1 MLHLFPEK
9 APENA
14 TPEAPQARVAAIR
27 DSLWIDLHAPT
38 AEETALIEQAAGIT
52 LPTWAA
58 ISEIEPSSRIHAVD
72 GAMVMNLQLVSGVD
86 SGRPAVA
93 HASLI
98 LTADQFITIRKEDSY
113 SFRALREALARQPHD
128 DGAVRLLLRL
138 LDQIVDR
145 SADILESTGERLDQ
159 LSAAIF
165 QFEEGDNLR
174 LSTAELRSIL
184 KGIGRVQ
191 FLLNKIFESLATQL
205 RVVSSLSAS
214 DTQGDRP
221 FRLDREA
228 KAALESLSHD
238 IKSLSSHSSYL
249 IETANFLLDA
259 IVGRIS
265 IEQNAVMTVFSV
277 VAVVF
282 LPPTLIATIYG
293 MNFRDMPELALPY
306 AYPLALAV
314 MLLSA
319 VLPYLWFK
327 KKGWL

>member
-1 MLHLFPEK
+1 MLHLLPATPTSP
-9 APENA
+9 APE
-14 TPEAPQARVAAIR
+14 ERLAAIR
-27 DSLWIDLHAPT
+27 HALWIDLQAPT
-38 AEETALIEQAAGIT
+38 AEETAMVEQAIGLR
-52 LPTWAA
+52 LPTWATIA
-58 ISEIEPSSRIHAVD
+58 EIEPSSRVYEAD

-86 SGRPAVA
+86 SGRPMVA

-98 LTADQFITIRKEDSY
+98 LTKAQFITIRREDSH
-113 SFRALREALARQPHD
+113 SFRALRDTLARQPQADSAAHLL
-128 DGAVRLLLRL
+128 VRLLE
-138 LDQIVDR
+138 QVVDR
-145 SADILESTGERLDQ
+145 SADILENNGEQVDR
-159 LSAAIF
+159 LSARIF
-165 QFEEGDNLR
+165 QFEEGANLR

-191 FLLNKIFESLATQL
+191 FLLNKIYESLATQL
-205 RVVSSLSAS
+205 RVVNFLAANEAGTEQPRLAS
-214 DTQGDRP
+214 P
-221 FRLDREA
+221 KA
-228 KAALESLSHD
+228 KAALESLSRD
-238 IKSLSSHSSYL
+238 IKGLSAHGSYL

-293 MNFRDMPELALPY
+293 MNFHDMPEFSWPH
-306 AYPLALAV
+306 AYPLALVV

-319 VLPYLWFK
+319 ILPYLWFK